1 VFLLLRLRGEVTAVG
16 AVIALAGNPNT
27 GKTSLFNRLTG
38 SRASVG
44 NWPGVTVERKEG
56 TMRVGGEELTV
67 VDLPGIYSLGAA
79 SVDEQIAAEFILR
92 DRPDV
97 AVVVVDASN
106 LERSLYLVVQL
117 LEMGQPAVVALNMV
131 DAADS
136 RGIQVDVTALERLL
150 GVPVVPTVAT
160 SGEGV
165 EGLKTRV
172 AARLAALRGEGS
184 FGEGRRD
191 FVVPYGERVER
202 VLRRLEEALSG
213 LGITFPGAS
222 PRLAAVKLAEGD
234 TLFLSALAKNL
245 HAPEFE
251 EVLQGESDRLEK
263 ELGYDLQTAVIERR
277 WGFLSGVAA
286 EAVRRDLSI
295 AERLSLSDRIDRV
308 VTHRLLGLPLF
319 LGITWLVFT
328 LTYLLG
334 DPAADFL
341 DGAIGSLGEWLGGVL
356 ASMGASDLLQSF
368 VMDGVV
374 GGVGSVVVFFPHIFL
389 LFVFIATLE
398 DSGYMARG
406 AFVMDRIM
414 HFLGLHGKSFIP
426 MLLGFGCNVPSI
438 MSTRILDRPRDRMIT
453 LLVLPF
459 MSCSARLPVYVLFA
473 GVFFGER
480 APLAIFS
487 LYVLGILVA
496 VAAAKI
502 LGSTLFKGESS
513 HLVME
518 LPPYHLPTL
527 RGVFRSAWERGAMF
541 LKKAGTFIFAAVIL
555 VWAGANLPLGVEY
568 ASQES
573 LVGRLGS
580 AVAPLLEPAGFGSW
594 QAGVALVFGLLAKE
608 VVVGTFGTLLGV
620 GEEGI
625 AAVLPQFFTPLAA
638 YAFLVM
644 TLLYIPCVA
653 VIAAFKRETNSW
665 KWTGFLVLYTTLLAY
680 GAAVLVYQGGRLL
693 GLG

>member
-1 VFLLLRLRGEVTAVG
+1 VFLLRRLRGEVNAVG

-27 GKTSLFNRLTG
+27 GKTSLFNQLTG

-56 TMRVGGEELTV
+56 LMRVGGEELTI

-356 ASMGASDLLQSF
+356 ASMGAPPLLQSF

-389 LFVFIATLE
+389 LFVFIAALE

-608 VVVGTFGTLLGV
+608 VVVGAFGTLLGV

>member
-1 VFLLLRLRGEVTAVG
+1 MFLLLRLRGEVTTMG

-56 TMRVGGEELTV
+56 TMRVGGEELIV

-131 DAADS
+131 DAANS
-136 RGIQVDVTALERLL
+136 RGIQVDITALERLL

-165 EGLKTRV
+165 EELKARV
-172 AARLAALRGEGS
+172 VARLAALRGEGS
-184 FGEGRRD
+184 SGEERRE

-202 VLRRLEEALSG
+202 VLRRLEEALSS
-213 LGITFPGAS
+213 LGITLPGAS

-234 TLFLSALAKNL
+234 ALFLSSLAKNL

-251 EVLQGESDRLEK
+251 AVLQGESDRLEK

-341 DGAIGSLGEWLGGVL
+341 DGAIGSLGEWLGGAL
-356 ASMGASDLLQSF
+356 ASMGAPLVLQSF
-368 VMDGVV
+368 VTDGVV

-389 LFVFIATLE
+389 LFVFIAALE

-438 MSTRILDRPRDRMIT
+438 MSTRILERPRDRMIT

-527 RGVFRSAWERGAMF
+527 RGVFRSAWERGALF

-555 VWAGANLPLGVEY
+555 VWAGANLPLGVDY

-620 GEEGI
+620 GEEGL

-680 GAAVLVYQGGRLL
+680 GAAVLVYQGGRFF
-693 GLG
+693 GLE

>member
-1 VFLLLRLRGEVTAVG
+1 
-16 AVIALAGNPNT
+16 
-27 GKTSLFNRLTG
+27 
-38 SRASVG
+38 
-44 NWPGVTVERKEG
+44 
-56 TMRVGGEELTV
+56 MRVGGEELTV

-172 AARLAALRGEGS
+172 VARLTALRGEGS
-184 FGEGRRD
+184 SGEGRRD

-213 LGITFPGAS
+213 LGITLPGTS

-356 ASMGASDLLQSF
+356 ASMGASELLQSF

-389 LFVFIATLE
+389 LFVFIAALE

>member
-1 VFLLLRLRGEVTAVG
+1 MFLLLRLRGEVTAVG

-172 AARLAALRGEGS
+172 VARLTALRGEGS
-184 FGEGRRD
+184 SGEGRRD

-213 LGITFPGAS
+213 LGITLPGAS

-356 ASMGASDLLQSF
+356 ASMGASELLQSF

-389 LFVFIATLE
+389 LFVFIAALE

>member
-1 VFLLLRLRGEVTAVG
+1 MFLLRRLRGEVNAVG

-56 TMRVGGEELTV
+56 LMRVGGEELTI

-131 DAADS
+131 DAANS

-334 DPAADFL
+334 DPTADFL

-356 ASMGASDLLQSF
+356 ASMGAPPLLQSF

-389 LFVFIATLE
+389 LFVFIAALE

-608 VVVGTFGTLLGV
+608 VVVGAFGTLLGV

>member
-1 VFLLLRLRGEVTAVG
+1 MFLLRRLRGEVNAVG

-56 TMRVGGEELTV
+56 LMRVGGEELTI

-131 DAADS
+131 DAANS

-356 ASMGASDLLQSF
+356 ASMGAPPLLQSF

-389 LFVFIATLE
+389 LFVFIAALE

-555 VWAGANLPLGVEY
+555 VWAGANLPLGVDY

-608 VVVGTFGTLLGV
+608 VVVGAFGTLLGV

>member
-1 VFLLLRLRGEVTAVG
+1 MFLLRRLRGEVNAVG

-56 TMRVGGEELTV
+56 LMRVGGEELTI

-131 DAADS
+131 DAANS

-341 DGAIGSLGEWLGGVL
+341 DGAIGSLGEWLGGAL
-356 ASMGASDLLQSF
+356 ASMGAPLALQSF

-389 LFVFIATLE
+389 LFVFIAALE

-555 VWAGANLPLGVEY
+555 VWAGANLPLGVDY

-608 VVVGTFGTLLGV
+608 VVVGAFGTLLGV

>member
-1 VFLLLRLRGEVTAVG
+1 VFLLRRLRGEVNAVG

-56 TMRVGGEELTV
+56 LMRVGGEELTI

-131 DAADS
+131 DAANS

-356 ASMGASDLLQSF
+356 ASMGAPPLLQSF

-389 LFVFIATLE
+389 LFVFIAALE

>member
-1 VFLLLRLRGEVTAVG
+1 MFLLLRLRGEVTAVG

-172 AARLAALRGEGS
+172 VARLTALRGEGS
-184 FGEGRRD
+184 SGEGRRD

-213 LGITFPGAS
+213 LGITLPGTS

-356 ASMGASDLLQSF
+356 ASMGASELLQSF

-389 LFVFIATLE
+389 LFVFIAALE

>member
-1 VFLLLRLRGEVTAVG
+1 MFLLLRLRGEVTAVG

-165 EGLKTRV
+165 EGLKARV
-172 AARLAALRGEGS
+172 VARLAALRGEGS
-184 FGEGRRD
+184 SGEGRRD

-213 LGITFPGAS
+213 LGITLPGAS

-389 LFVFIATLE
+389 LFVFIAALE

-480 APLAIFS
+480 APLAVFS

-620 GEEGI
+620 CEEGI

>member
-1 VFLLLRLRGEVTAVG
+1 MG

-56 TMRVGGEELTV
+56 LMRVGGEELTI

-131 DAADS
+131 DAANS

-356 ASMGASDLLQSF
+356 ASMGAPPLLQSF

-389 LFVFIATLE
+389 LFVFIAALE

-608 VVVGTFGTLLGV
+608 VVVGAFGTLLGV

>member
-1 VFLLLRLRGEVTAVG
+1 MA

-38 SRASVG
+38 SRGSVG

-131 DAADS
+131 DAAGS
-136 RGIQVDVTALERLL
+136 RGIQVDVAALERLL

-165 EGLKTRV
+165 DGLRARV
-172 AARLAALRGEGS
+172 AARIAELRGKGAS
-184 FGEGRRD
+184 GENRGG
-191 FVVPYGERVER
+191 FAVPYGERVER
-202 VLRRLEEALSG
+202 VLRRLEDALAG
-213 LGITFPGAS
+213 LGIDIPGAS
-222 PRLAAVKLAEGD
+222 PRLASVKLAEGD
-234 TLFLSALAKNL
+234 TLFLSALSKNL
-245 HAPEFE
+245 HAPEFQE
-251 EVLQGESDRLEK
+251 ILGNESERLEK

-286 EAVRRDLSI
+286 EAVRRDLSL
-295 AERLSLSDRIDRV
+295 AERLSLSDRIDRI
-308 VTHRLLGLPLF
+308 VTHRILGLPLF
-319 LGITWLVFT
+319 LGVTWLVFN

-341 DGAIGSLGEWLGGVL
+341 DSAIASAGEWLGGLL
-356 ASMGASDLLQSF
+356 ASMGTSELLQSF
-368 VMDGVV
+368 VMDGIV

-389 LFVFIATLE
+389 LFAFIAVLE

-426 MLLGFGCNVPSI
+426 MLLGFGCNVPS
-438 MSTRILDRPRDRMIT
+438 MMATRILDRPRDRMIT

-496 VAAAKI
+496 VTAAKI
-502 LGSTLFKGESS
+502 LGNTLFKGESS

-527 RGVFRSAWERGAMF
+527 RGVFRSAWERGAIF

-568 ASQES
+568 ASRES
-573 LVGRLGS
+573 LVGHLGS

-625 AAVLPQFFTPLAA
+625 AAMLPQFFTPLSA

>member
-1 VFLLLRLRGEVTAVG
+1 MFLLRWLRGEVNAVG

-56 TMRVGGEELTV
+56 LMRVGGEELTI

-131 DAADS
+131 DAANS

-341 DGAIGSLGEWLGGVL
+341 DGAIGSLGEWLGGAL
-356 ASMGASDLLQSF
+356 ASMGAPPLLQSF

-389 LFVFIATLE
+389 LFVFIAALE

-555 VWAGANLPLGVEY
+555 VWAGANLPLGVDY

-608 VVVGTFGTLLGV
+608 VVVGAFGTLLGV

>member
-172 AARLAALRGEGS
+172 VARLTALRGEGS
-184 FGEGRRD
+184 SGEGRRD

-213 LGITFPGAS
+213 LGITLPGTS

-356 ASMGASDLLQSF
+356 ASMGASELLQSF

-389 LFVFIATLE
+389 LFVFIAALE

>member
-1 VFLLLRLRGEVTAVG
+1 MFLLRRLRGEVNAVG

-56 TMRVGGEELTV
+56 LMRVGGEELTI

-131 DAADS
+131 DAANS

-341 DGAIGSLGEWLGGVL
+341 DGAIGSLGEWLGGAL
-356 ASMGASDLLQSF
+356 ASMGAPPLLQSF

-389 LFVFIATLE
+389 LFVFIAALE

-555 VWAGANLPLGVEY
+555 VWAGANLPLGVDY

-608 VVVGTFGTLLGV
+608 VVVGAFGTLLGV

>member
-1 VFLLLRLRGEVTAVG
+1 MG

-56 TMRVGGEELTV
+56 LMRVGGEELTI

-131 DAADS
+131 DAANS

-334 DPAADFL
+334 DPTADFL

-356 ASMGASDLLQSF
+356 ASMGAPPLLQSF

-389 LFVFIATLE
+389 LFVFIAALE

-608 VVVGTFGTLLGV
+608 VVVGAFGTLLGV

>member
-1 VFLLLRLRGEVTAVG
+1 MFLLLRLRGEVTAVG

-172 AARLAALRGEGS
+172 VARLTALRGEGS
-184 FGEGRRD
+184 SGEGRRD

-202 VLRRLEEALSG
+202 ILRRLEEALSG
-213 LGITFPGAS
+213 LGITLPGAS

-389 LFVFIATLE
+389 LFVFIAALE

>member
-1 VFLLLRLRGEVTAVG
+1 MG

-56 TMRVGGEELTV
+56 LMRVGGEELTI

-131 DAADS
+131 DAANS

-356 ASMGASDLLQSF
+356 ASMGAPPLLQSF

-389 LFVFIATLE
+389 LFVFIAALE

-555 VWAGANLPLGVEY
+555 VWAGANLPLGVDY

-608 VVVGTFGTLLGV
+608 VVVGAFGTLLGV

>member
-172 AARLAALRGEGS
+172 VARLTALRGEGS
-184 FGEGRRD
+184 SGEGRRD

-213 LGITFPGAS
+213 LGITLPGAS

-341 DGAIGSLGEWLGGVL
+341 DGAIGSLGEWLGDIL

-389 LFVFIATLE
+389 LFVFIAALE

>member
-1 VFLLLRLRGEVTAVG
+1 VFLLRRLRGEVNAVG

-56 TMRVGGEELTV
+56 LMRVGGEELTI

-131 DAADS
+131 DAANS

-251 EVLQGESDRLEK
+251 AVLQGESDRLEK

-286 EAVRRDLSI
+286 EVVRRDLSI

-319 LGITWLVFT
+319 LGITWLVFI

-341 DGAIGSLGEWLGGVL
+341 DGAIGSLGEWLGGAL
-356 ASMGASDLLQSF
+356 ASMGAPLALQSF

-389 LFVFIATLE
+389 LFVFIAALE

-555 VWAGANLPLGVEY
+555 VWAGANLPLGVDY

-620 GEEGI
+620 GEEGL

>member
-1 VFLLLRLRGEVTAVG
+1 MFLLRRLRGEVNAVG

-56 TMRVGGEELTV
+56 LMRVGGEELTI

-131 DAADS
+131 DAANS
-136 RGIQVDVTALERLL
+136 WGIQVDVTALERLL

-356 ASMGASDLLQSF
+356 ASMGAPPLLQSF

-389 LFVFIATLE
+389 LFVFIAALE

-608 VVVGTFGTLLGV
+608 VVVGAFGTLLGV